1 MFESKMRE
9 WMKDLVA
16 PQVEQGVK
24 HKEQFFEHINTLREH
39 QTRIEFIETAMFHGQ
54 KKEDRFEFLHRK
66 LAEAEEQ
73 RTMDKQELMGMFES
87 HKLEIQE

>member
-1 MFESKMRE
+1 MRD

-24 HKEQFFEHINTLREH
+24 HKEQFFEHINTLRDH
-39 QTRIEFIETAMFHGQ
+39 HTRIEFLETAIFHGQ

-66 LAEAEEQ
+66 IAEAEEH
-73 RTMDKQELMGMFES
+73 RSADK
-87 HKLEIQE
+87 